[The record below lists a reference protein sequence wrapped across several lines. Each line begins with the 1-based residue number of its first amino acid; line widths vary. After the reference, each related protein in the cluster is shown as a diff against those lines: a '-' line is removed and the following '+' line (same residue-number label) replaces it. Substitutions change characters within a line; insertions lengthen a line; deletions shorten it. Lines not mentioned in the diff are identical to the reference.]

1 MLLLS
6 ESCVFDSCLFCVFR
20 VPLFYQCFWCP
31 HIVFKYEWLIVWF
44 YNLGHRRCVS
54 LGRSPRRGISTNL
67 NVSLL
72 DDQPIGGGGGGSVN
86 YNSLSSN
93 ASSSLNSNGTDNSAL
108 RFIPEDIN
116 PASIV
121 MEGCLMRKK
130 TAKRGHKMAL
140 PYGMHYWCVL
150 TSPSLDGDYQ
160 DSGE

>member
-1 MLLLS
+1 MKFILS
-6 ESCVFDSCLFCVFR
+6 
-20 VPLFYQCFWCP
+20 
-31 HIVFKYEWLIVWF
+31 LIF
-44 YNLGHRRCVS
+44 IILGHRRCVS
-54 LGRSPRRGISTNL
+54 LGRSPRRSVNL

-72 DDQPIGGGGGGSVN
+72 DDQPIGSVN

-108 RFIPEDIN
+108 IIPEDIN

-150 TSPSLDGDYQ
+150 TSPSPDGDYQ
-160 DSGE
+160 DSGELNSFKILI

>member
-1 MLLLS
+1 MKFILS
-6 ESCVFDSCLFCVFR
+6 
-20 VPLFYQCFWCP
+20 
-31 HIVFKYEWLIVWF
+31 LIF
-44 YNLGHRRCVS
+44 IILGHRRCVS
-54 LGRSPRRGISTNL
+54 LGRSPRRSVNL

-72 DDQPIGGGGGGSVN
+72 DDQPIGSVN

-108 RFIPEDIN
+108 IIPEDIN

-150 TSPSLDGDYQ
+150 TSPSPDGDYQ
-160 DSGE
+160 DSGELNSFKILTIEMFLFFF